1 MLCEAVYALQNPRL
15 AKRFQDE
22 VLEGLV
28 EGYCKVDAWSQIGEI
43 KNIEDFRRR
52 VGVYTYDDLRRYVDK
67 VMRGEYRVLLEE
79 PPVFFGLTFGSTGR
93 RKVIPFTRAYMHK
106 LGKVFER
113 AIVNVLERARL
124 SHVLNGFCL
133 NLNLPSRVKDVN
145 GVPMGFVSGLN
156 ALVVEERFHFGLA
169 PSQREIDSI
178 EPKFGRGSWVKKYSL
193 VAEKYLN
200 HDIRYTFGVPRFL
213 LELGKYLQRNVG
225 QKPSELWNIEVMFLS
240 GVAGIHSKYA
250 ERLKYMYGKAK
261 LYEIYGAT
269 EGLFAQ
275 QIDDR
280 QALTFNFDMYL
291 FEVKKGK
298 RFKMLYELRR
308 GEWGEL
314 VVSTD
319 VFPRYL
325 IGDLV
330 TCVKPGLYKVY
341 GRTCKRNL
349 LKLRAL
355 DVFDTI
361 VSLL

>member
-1 MLCEAVYALQNPRL
+1 MLCKDVYELQDTRL

-22 VLEGLV
+22 VLESLV
-28 EGYCKVDAWSQIGEI
+28 EGYYKVDAWGQIGEI
-43 KNIEDFRRR
+43 KNIEDFRCK
-52 VGVYTYDDLRRYVDK
+52 VGVHTYDDLRKYIGK
-67 VMRGEYRVLLEE
+67 VIRGEYRVLLKE
-79 PPVFFGLTFGSTGR
+79 PPIFFGLTFGSTGK
-93 RKVIPFTRAYMHK
+93 RKVIPFTGAYIHK

-113 AIVNVLERARL
+113 AIIEVLERAKL

-156 ALVVEERFHFGLA
+156 ALTVEERFHFKLA

-178 EPKFGRGSWVKKYSL
+178 EPKLGRDSWMKKYSL
-193 VAEKYLN
+193 VTEKYLG
-200 HDIRYTFGVPRFL
+200 HDIRYTFGIPRFL
-213 LELGKYLQRNVG
+213 LELGKYMRRNVG
-225 QKPSELWNIEVMFLS
+225 WKPSELWNIEVMFLS
-240 GVAGIHSKYA
+240 GVAGIYSKYA

-261 LYEIYGAT
+261 LYEVYGAT

-280 QALTFNFDMYL
+280 HALTFNFDMYL

-298 RFKMLYELRR
+298 KFKMLYELRR

-319 VFPRYL
+319 IFPRYL

-330 TCVKPGLYKVY
+330 TCIKPGLYRVY
-341 GRTCKRNL
+341 GRTHKRNL
-349 LKLRAL
+349 LKLYAL
-355 DVFDTI
+355 DVFEAI
-361 VSLL
+361 LSLL